1 MNDHGRQRTG
11 LPRLQ
16 RLVVGRGST
25 DNASIQ
31 GAKTLSSL
39 QISLVQGAVVNSISS
54 ESVKEITNRS
64 ETYKLSVP
72 ADGSPAT
79 LIANSTLGLFRG
91 LTTFSQIWYYYNN
104 KVYTLEAPVQIT
116 DWPAFVRGFPV
127 HEVFLYS

>member
-1 MNDHGRQRTG
+1 M
-11 LPRLQ
+11 
-16 RLVVGRGST
+16 VGRGSA

-72 ADGSPAT
+72 ADGSSAT

-91 LTTFSQIWYYYNN
+91 LTTFSQLWYYYNN
-104 KVYTLEAPVQIT
+104 EIYTLEAPVQIT
-116 DWPAFVRGFPV
+116 DWPAFVCGFRYIDA
-127 HEVFLYS
+127 FS

>member
-1 MNDHGRQRTG
+1 M
-11 LPRLQ
+11 
-16 RLVVGRGST
+16 VGRGSA

-72 ADGSPAT
+72 ADGSSAT
-79 LIANSTLGLFRG
+79 LIADSTLGLFRG
-91 LTTFSQIWYYYNN
+91 LTTFSQLWYYYNN
-104 KVYTLEAPVQIT
+104 EVYLLEAPVQIT
-116 DWPAFVRGFPV
+116 DWPAFVRGFRYIDA
-127 HEVFLYS
+127 FS